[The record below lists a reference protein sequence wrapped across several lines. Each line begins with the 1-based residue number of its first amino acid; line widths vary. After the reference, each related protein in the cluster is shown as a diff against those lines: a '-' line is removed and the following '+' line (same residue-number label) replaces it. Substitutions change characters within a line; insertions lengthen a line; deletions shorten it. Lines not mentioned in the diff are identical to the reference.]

1 MFGLGC
7 LCSYAHRLFVRCS
20 RQVSSTRR
28 QLRPSLEI
36 LEDRFAPA
44 ALAPADSNLPHTS
57 HALVNQGAS
66 GGNSGGTTPPP
77 PSTFQAVVSLYID
90 GAAFE
95 ATNLFYEFIHGDD
108 FNTDNYFGSPSQL
121 ATVRANAAAAGI
133 NFDAVQ
139 SMSNF
144 LNSIRSYST
153 IQPDIA
159 SNAPYA
165 GAFTEFALRAGAQ
178 AVYQAAK
185 LS

>member
-7 LCSYAHRLFVRCS
+7 LCFYAHCLFGRRS
-20 RQVSSTRR
+20 RQASLTRR
-28 QLRPSLEI
+28 QMRPSLEI

-44 ALAPADSNLPHTS
+44 ALVPTDSNLPHTS

-66 GGNSGGTTPPP
+66 AGETPH

-95 ATNLFYEFIHGDD
+95 ASYLANEFIYGDD
-108 FNTDNYFGSPSQL
+108 FNIDNYFASPSQL

-133 NFDAVQ
+133 NYDAVQ
-139 SMSNF
+139 SLSNF

-159 SNAPYA
+159 ANAPYA

-178 AVYQAAK
+178 AVYQAAQ